1 MVMNIAFL
9 FDDQSSQYPGMGK
22 DIYEHFSLARDIYRK
37 VSEATGIDVVDIS
50 FYGTPELLRDSKH
63 AHVCLLALEM
73 SIFNLLLSRNLRPDI
88 AAGFSLGEY
97 PALMAAGGLSFDD
110 GVKTVFARGS
120 LMSESA
126 STKDGTMAL
135 IDGLTRDALEKILRQ
150 TGEHVSIA
158 SVNTESQ
165 FFISGERRKIEYLVD
180 LTKERGAASLLL
192 PVGGAFHS
200 PYIEDVSIA
209 FKERLQNVVFSHL
222 RLPVIGNV
230 QASVLSTPEEIYEDI
245 SEQLLSPVQWYKTIL
260 KMLELGVTTF
270 VEIGP
275 GHGLTG
281 MVKKINST
289 VELLITKNVEELH
302 RTIERLTEIIYAPSR
317 TRGLVHKPELGVQ
330 NLPNDRAPLRMPIE
344 DDAVQKTKALLEIL
358 QKREDSPSKQ
368 SKS

>member
-1 MVMNIAFL
+1 MVMKIAFL
-9 FDDQSSQYPGMGK
+9 FNGQGSQYLGMGK
-22 DIYEHFSLARDIYRK
+22 DIYEHFPMARDIYRK
-37 VSEATGIDVVDIS
+37 VSEATGIDVVDVS
-50 FYGTPELLRDSKH
+50 FYGTPQLIKDSKH

-73 SIFNLLLSRNLRPDI
+73 SLFNILLSRNLRPDI

-120 LMSESA
+120 LISESV

-135 IDGLTRDALEKILRQ
+135 IDGLSRDALEKILRQ
-150 TGEHVSIA
+150 TGEQASLA

-165 FFISGERRKIEYLVD
+165 FLIAGERRKIEYLVD

-200 PYIEDVSIA
+200 PYIEDASIA
-209 FKERLQNVVFSHL
+209 FKERLQDVTFSQL
-222 RLPVIGNV
+222 RFPVIGNV
-230 QASVLSTPEEIYEDI
+230 QASVLSTPEEIYADT

-302 RTIERLTEIIYAPSR
+302 RTIERLTETIYAPSR
-317 TRGLVHKPELGVQ
+317 TSRLVHQPELGVQ
-330 NLPNDRAPLRMPIE
+330 NLPNDRAHRPIPREE
-344 DDAVQKTKALLEIL
+344 DSVQKTKALLEML
-358 QKREDSPSKQ
+358 QERERSSQKQ
-368 SKS
+368 PKP